1 VDMQACEHVIIRL
14 CMRDVDIAYST
25 FPSPGKEIKSMDGWP
40 SYKRME
46 GRGREE
52 TSMKEARVGG
62 AHTSGCIPTSVF
74 VHVPLCRFISAIYGF
89 RV

>member
-1 VDMQACEHVIIRL
+1 
-14 CMRDVDIAYST
+14 
-25 FPSPGKEIKSMDGWP
+25 MDGWP

-74 VHVPLCRFISAIYGF
+74 VHVPLCRFNSAIYGF